1 MSETKIPGTSAVFAV
16 ITPECRELHGN
27 EGALEEAFKR
37 VRDQYWHIVDGWKD
51 SPQQPT
57 LRLVLTNERPI
68 EIAEGQEDGP

>member
-16 ITPECRELHGN
+16 ISPKCREVHGN
-27 EGALEEAFKR
+27 AGALEEAFKR
-37 VRDQYWHIVDGWKD
+37 VRDQYEYILEGWKD

-68 EIAEGQEDGP
+68 EIAEPQEDNS